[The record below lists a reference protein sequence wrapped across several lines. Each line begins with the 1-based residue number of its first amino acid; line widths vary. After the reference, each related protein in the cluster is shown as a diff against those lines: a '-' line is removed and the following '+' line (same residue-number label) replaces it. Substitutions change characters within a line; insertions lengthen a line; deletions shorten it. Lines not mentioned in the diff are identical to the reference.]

1 MLPDRRPRPQ
11 EAAEGPRRGD
21 LHPPS
26 SDDEMTRLLHTADL
40 HLAEDHPE
48 RWEAL
53 EAVREA
59 AREHG
64 ADAVVVAGD
73 LLDRASDHATLRARV
88 RERLGAFP
96 CDVLVLPGNHDRGA
110 YRPGQDWSSRARLM
124 LSEPVHSERVG
135 DVELLA
141 VPYPAEATSF
151 ARLRRHVEE
160 RAAALREREPETPV
174 VLVLHGTL
182 MDARDPHIQ
191 EEAAEDEP
199 EDPYFPVRTGELEG
213 LGLAYV
219 ALGHYHQPD
228 LRRVGSLP
236 VAYAGS
242 PSPVGSHAFGPRS
255 AMLVELEGADEG
267 SGGGG
272 ERDGGGARVEAVRLP
287 VPYREELSLWLPPFE
302 EEVGLER
309 LEAEL
314 EERADPRC
322 SLEVELEGI
331 LAGLDEAELRERAD
345 ELRDRWAPRFAGL
358 EIASAGV
365 GLEPGRAELF
375 RDFCRR
381 LEEREEAG
389 RPELRQRTL
398 EIAARAL
405 KG

>member
-1 MLPDRRPRPQ
+1 
-11 EAAEGPRRGD
+11 
-21 LHPPS
+21 
-26 SDDEMTRLLHTADL
+26 MTRLLHTADL
-40 HLAEDHPE
+40 HLAEEHPE

-59 AREHG
+59 AEEHG

-73 LLDRASDHATLRARV
+73 LLDRASDHAVLRARV
-88 RERLGAFP
+88 RERLAAFP
-96 CDVLVLPGNHDRGA
+96 CDVLLLPGNHDRGA

-124 LSEPVHSERVG
+124 LVEPVHTDRVG
-135 DVELLA
+135 DVELLG
-141 VPYPAEATSF
+141 VPYPAGATSF

-160 RAAALREREPETPV
+160 RAAALREREPETPI

-182 MDARDPHIQ
+182 VDAADPHIQ
-191 EEAAEDEP
+191 EEAADDEP

-228 LRRVGSLP
+228 LRRVASLP

-255 AMLVELEGADEG
+255 AMLVELEPGPGSGADGADE
-267 SGGGG
+267 
-272 ERDGGGARVEAVRLP
+272 GGARVEAVRLP
-287 VPYREELSLWLPPFE
+287 VPYREELELWLAPFE
-302 EEVGLER
+302 EEAALER

-314 EERADPRC
+314 GERADPLC
-322 SLEVELEGI
+322 SLEVELEGV
-331 LAGLDEAELRERAD
+331 LAGLSEAELRERVD
-345 ELRDRWAPRFAGL
+345 GMRDRWADRFDELG
-358 EIASAGV
+358 IVSAGV

-381 LEEREEAG
+381 LEEREEAD
-389 RPELRQRTL
+389 RPDLRQRTL